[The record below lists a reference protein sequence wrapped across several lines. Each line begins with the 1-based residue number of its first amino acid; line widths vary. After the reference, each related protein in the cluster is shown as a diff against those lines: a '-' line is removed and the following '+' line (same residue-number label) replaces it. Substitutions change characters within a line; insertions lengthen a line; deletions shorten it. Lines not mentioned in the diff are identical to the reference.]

1 MIPPVEC
8 NMVYL
13 SYFHVLFTAFLIG
26 FAAAAPIGPVNMM
39 AIRRGVA
46 GGWRH
51 SLACAIGA
59 VLADMTLFSLALL
72 GGHYLLPGLSNP
84 KTQAV
89 LEAIGAFVLHPMGIY
104 FVTLAFGNTR
114 RSYRKACRRWRGSI
128 PSHLIVEAAKASA
141 LTIFNPVSILYWVGV
156 TSSWLPF
163 AYSVLG
169 VTAPGWGLLL
179 VGTGLTA
186 WFSALII
193 AVRAIPHRVG
203 ALFFRLANG
212 TMGLIFIGGAIFSA
226 VVLFRHFLH

>member
-1 MIPPVEC
+1 MILPVDC
-8 NMVYL
+8 KMVYL
-13 SYFHVLFTAFLIG
+13 SYFRVLFTAFLIG

-84 KTQAV
+84 KIQAI
-89 LEAIGAFVLHPMGIY
+89 LEAIGAIVLLPMGIH
-104 FVTLAFGNTR
+104 FVKLAVGDPR
-114 RSYRKACRRWRGSI
+114 RSYRNAIRRWRGSI
-128 PSHLIVEAAKASA
+128 PAHLIVEAAKAFA
-141 LTIFNPVSILYWVGV
+141 LTIFNPISIFYWAGV

-169 VTAPGWGLLL
+169 PMAPAWGLLM
-179 VGTGLTA
+179 VGAGLIA
-186 WFSALII
+186 WFTALII
-193 AVRAIPHRVG
+193 AVRSIPHRVG

-212 TMGLIFIGGAIFSA
+212 TMGIIFLSCAMFCAI
-226 VVLFRHFLH
+226 VLFKHFPH

>member
-1 MIPPVEC
+1 M
-8 NMVYL
+8 MYL
-13 SYFHVLFTAFLIG
+13 YYFHVLFAAFLIG

-59 VLADMTLFSLALL
+59 VLADLTLFSLALL

-84 KTQAV
+84 KIQAV
-89 LEAIGAFVLHPMGIY
+89 LEAIGAIVLLPMGIY
-104 FVTLAFGNTR
+104 FVTLAVRDPR
-114 RSYRKACRRWRGSI
+114 RSYRNACRRWRGSI

-141 LTIFNPVSILYWVGV
+141 LTIFNPIAIIYWVGV

-169 VTAPGWGLLL
+169 DTAPAWGL
-179 VGTGLTA
+179 VMAGAGLTT
-186 WFSALII
+186 WFTALII
-193 AVRAIPHRVG
+193 AVRSIPHRIG
-203 ALFFRLANG
+203 SLFFRLANG
-212 TMGLIFIGGAIFSA
+212 TMGVIFLACAIFCA
-226 VVLFRHFLH
+226 VVLFNHFLH

>member
-1 MIPPVEC
+1 
-8 NMVYL
+8 MVYL
-13 SYFHVLFTAFLIG
+13 SYFRVLLAAFLIG

-59 VLADMTLFSLALL
+59 VLADLTLFSLALL

-84 KTQAV
+84 KIQAV
-89 LEAIGAFVLHPMGIY
+89 LETIGAIVLLPMGIY
-104 FVTLAFGNTR
+104 FVTLAVRDPR
-114 RSYRKACRRWRGSI
+114 RSYRNACRRWRGSI

-169 VTAPGWGLLL
+169 VMAPGWGLIMA
-179 VGTGLTA
+179 GAGLAA
-186 WFSALII
+186 WFTALIL
-193 AVRAIPHRVG
+193 AVRSIPHRVG

-212 TMGLIFIGGAIFSA
+212 TMGFIFLGGAMFCAI
-226 VVLFRHFLH
+226 VLFSHFLR